1 MSMSCPE
8 ERSLPRLFF
17 APINWLATTAP
28 PEARP
33 REYVYYKHV
42 EHIHERHARHGALA
56 DGGDHHRIR
65 YSEGY
70 CEKLLDYERD
80 QKTF

>member
-1 MSMSCPE
+1 MSISCPE

-17 APINWLATTAP
+17 APINWLGDDRAAGGKT
-28 PEARP
+28 

-42 EHIHERHARHGALA
+42 EHIYKRDARHGALA

-70 CEKLLDYERD
+70 CEKLLDYERY